1 MWRLVAA
8 LAAALL
14 ILAPDLHGQAI
25 APMTAE
31 YQERARGKFDLL
43 NTTLYPMNVVLEPM
57 SFSVDSE
64 GVPRYTALDPAVNL
78 RLSTTSVRIRAKE
91 TYTVFYQAEAAG
103 LPAWFTVYATIT
115 GPRPSGGLQI
125 AYRLPHTVYLL
136 PKRGLA
142 PDSVAFLA
150 TSVRDSARKIVA
162 VVENLSQ
169 LVARVREVEVRSV
182 GTRKKYPGFPLFP
195 RQRRTV
201 RLDWD
206 QPGTP
211 DLIVLRFEKFNV
223 EHRLSP

>member
-1 MWRLVAA
+1 MRRAVAA
-8 LAAALL
+8 IAATLL
-14 ILAPDLHGQAI
+14 ILAADLHGQAI

-31 YQERARGKFDLL
+31 YQGKARGKFDLL

-64 GVPRYTALDPAVNL
+64 GVPRYTALDPAVKL
-78 RLSTTSVRIRAKE
+78 RLSTTSLRIGPKE

-136 PKRGLA
+136 PKRGLG

-150 TSVRDSARKIVA
+150 ASVRDSARKVVA
-162 VVENLSQ
+162 VVENLSH
-169 LVARVREVEVRSV
+169 LVGRAREVEVGSA
-182 GTRKKYPGFPLFP
+182 GTRKKYAGFPLFP
-195 RQRRTV
+195 HQRRIV

-211 DLIVLRFEKFNV
+211 DVIVLRFEKFDV